1 MVVVGL
7 TLVEP
12 LAAVEVKVPGTMEIF
27 VAPVVS
33 QLSVL
38 LCPRM
43 MLVGLALKE
52 LIVGFVAARAAAPPS
67 ATQAVKISAINTVLA
82 HSSAAVPRCTVSNRA
97 VLCSTVSNRAAL
109 RSAVSNRPFP
119 ARSIFIFRL
128 GLAYA
133 PPGLATPRPASVAGT
148 GISRILLAP
157 IFNAKLT
164 DFDSSA
170 SAPGQS
176 RRLRHSEAGR
186 GRTQSTTISRR
197 TGQVAATKGKPRQN
211 QMRGLQLWWRKCT
224 AAQT

>member
-1 MVVVGL
+1 
-7 TLVEP
+7 
-12 LAAVEVKVPGTMEIF
+12 MEIF

-82 HSSAAVPRCTVSNRA
+82 HSSAAVPRCTVSNRPALRSAVSNRA

>member
-1 MVVVGL
+1 VVVVGL

-12 LAAVEVKVPGTMEIF
+12 LAAEEVKVPGTIEIF
-27 VAPVVS
+27 VAPVVF

-67 ATQAVKISAINTVLA
+67 ATQADKISAINRALA
-82 HSSAAVPRCTVSNRA
+82 HSSAAVPRCTVSNRPALRSAVSNRA

-133 PPGLATPRPASVAGT
+133 PPGLRDTST
-148 GISRILLAP
+148 S
-157 IFNAKLT
+157 K
-164 DFDSSA
+164 
-170 SAPGQS
+170 
-176 RRLRHSEAGR
+176 RRRNRH
-186 GRTQSTTISRR
+186 Q
-197 TGQVAATKGKPRQN
+197 QN
-211 QMRGLQLWWRKCT
+211 FARAHFQRKVNGL
-224 AAQT
+224 

>member
-1 MVVVGL
+1 
-7 TLVEP
+7 
-12 LAAVEVKVPGTMEIF
+12 MEIF
-27 VAPVVS
+27 VAPVVF

-133 PPGLATPRPASVAGT
+133 PPGLRDTST
-148 GISRILLAP
+148 S
-157 IFNAKLT
+157 K
-164 DFDSSA
+164 
-170 SAPGQS
+170 
-176 RRLRHSEAGR
+176 RRRNRH
-186 GRTQSTTISRR
+186 Q
-197 TGQVAATKGKPRQN
+197 QN
-211 QMRGLQLWWRKCT
+211 FARAHFQRKVNGL
-224 AAQT
+224 